1 MRSSSPRQS
10 ISTVA
15 RSWTK
20 IADHKSLVLKDLNQN
35 DIVRRCSVFS
45 SMEEQYDVFNIKGP
59 MGKGLCI
66 EESGVHVAFCAGTG
80 ILVFLDLVSH
90 LLLRAYYKHYVEP
103 SKVPGSMNQLKDDFT
118 FLFYV
123 SMLSMDSEIGLNICE
138 ALQKVNK
145 KLGETNFKLTV
156 RISKRWDGF
165 RGEVWDEKFVDEQ
178 LSPHAGK
185 IRKVWISGPPG
196 MNESLDKAFDK
207 LAEKLEIK
215 PHMIDAM

>member
-1 MRSSSPRQS
+1 MQHS
-10 ISTVA
+10 ITSVK

-20 IADHKSLVLKDLNQN
+20 IANHGALVLKDIDEN
-35 DIVRRCSVFS
+35 DLVRRNSIFTH
-45 SMEEQYDVFNIKGP
+45 EESFFDVFNIKGP

-80 ILVFLDLVSH
+80 VLVFLDLVSH

-103 SKVPGSMNQLKDDFT
+103 SKVPKHMTQLKDDFT

-138 ALQKVNK
+138 ALEKVNR
-145 KLGETNFKLTV
+145 KLGETNFKLKV

-165 RGEVWDEKFVDEQ
+165 RGEVWDEKFVDDN
-178 LSPHAGK
+178 LSPHAGN

-207 LAEKLEIK
+207 LASKLGVH